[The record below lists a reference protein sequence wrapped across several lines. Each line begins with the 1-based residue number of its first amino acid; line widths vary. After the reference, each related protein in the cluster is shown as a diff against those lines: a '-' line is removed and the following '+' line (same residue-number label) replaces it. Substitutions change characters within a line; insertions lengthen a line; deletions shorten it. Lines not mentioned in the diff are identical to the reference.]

1 MNIKKRLYRSGMF
14 TLAMLFCISG
24 VHAEKA
30 ANVYGMVSFVS
41 GEATITKNNKSMP
54 AKLNMKVEEGDVVT
68 TKKGLVRIQIS
79 DAYICH
85 IEKNTTVIFKKI
97 LEKTNTKS
105 YNIDLHKGQIFSRL
119 VPDKTRP
126 GELTISSPSVTAG
139 VRGTD
144 FMVSETGEN
153 ATGLKESNGEK
164 IIPSGVYVSHGS
176 VDVETNAK
184 DDKQT
189 VNVKSGEQATVAP
202 GKLIKDILD
211 DYVTTK
217 MKILEELKIMKEFN
231 CKLIEEQKEKNRK
244 MLEEFK

>member
-1 MNIKKRLYRSGMF
+1 MNNKRKLYRTGLFFLMMVFGMS
-14 TLAMLFCISG
+14 T
-24 VHAEKA
+24 VYAESKSS
-30 ANVYGMVSFVS
+30 VYGLISFVS
-41 GEATITKNNKSMP
+41 GDVSVTKNNKTTR
-54 AKLNMKVEEGDVVT
+54 AKLSMKVEEGDVIT

-85 IEKNTTVIFKKI
+85 IEKNTTVTFKKI

-105 YNIDLHKGQIFSRL
+105 YNMDLHKGQIFSRL
-119 VPDKTRP
+119 IPDKSKP
-126 GELTISSPSVTAG
+126 GELVISSPSVTAG

-144 FMVSETGEN
+144 FMVSELDPN
-153 ATGLKESNGEK
+153 EK
-164 IIPSGVYVSHGS
+164 PSMLEMDKSIPSGVYVSSGS
-176 VDVETNAK
+176 VDVETNTQGG
-184 DDKQT
+184 KQK

-202 GKLIKDILD
+202 GQLVKDILD

-217 MKILEELKIMKEFN
+217 MKILEELKIQKEFN